1 MNRSDGIEHWLDQ
14 RFEELS
20 PLEFYRLMF
29 PDGELASWVDGS
41 YDTWSAADK
50 KVNKGMY
57 TAIVVCISQTELR
70 EHVPVDAHPQP
81 KIYRYS
87 VTDDLDQIDELTHRR
102 DLFCLM
108 SPISYAGKKRSAA
121 NARFFY
127 GVAIDL
133 DCIRMD
139 HDGNPVGL
147 SNLWDGHVLQAK
159 RLPRPTSIVF
169 SGTGVHLYYLFDK
182 PIPAFSNVVMQL
194 QALKRELTELVWHDS
209 IVDIQNVK
217 EIQYEGVFQGFR
229 VVGTPTKNGKKA
241 RAFST
246 GDKVSIDYL
255 NEFVHAKNRVTQLSY
270 KRDLPLKK
278 AASLYPDWYEE
289 RVVLG
294 KKGVLHPWAVNRRFY
309 DWWIRECK
317 YKARVG
323 HRYYC
328 LMCLAIIAEK
338 CSIYDAK
345 KNPNPVTRE
354 ELEKDAFELADYFE
368 TLTISEDNH
377 FGKEDVLDAL
387 EAFSPD
393 FLTYPRDSIEYKAGF
408 ELPPPTERNKRKQAI
423 HLMGARAIQEINDK
437 ANGTNWRTGN
447 GRKPK
452 YDIVAKWREENPS
465 GTKIQCERETGLSRH
480 TVLKWWNYNKNN

>member
-1 MNRSDGIEHWLDQ
+1 MNGSDGIEHWLDQ
-14 RFEELS
+14 RFEELE
-20 PLEFYRLMF
+20 PLAFYRLMF
-29 PDGELASWVDGS
+29 PDGELAPWVDGVYS
-41 YDTWSAADK
+41 SWSDSDK
-50 KVNKGMY
+50 LANKGLY
-57 TAIVVCISQTELR
+57 TAIVVCISQTESR
-70 EHVPVDAHPQP
+70 FNASKNRVEPR
-81 KIYRYS
+81 IYRYT
-87 VTDDLDQIDELTHRR
+87 VTDELDQLDFLLHRN

-108 SPISYAGKKRSAA
+108 SPISYAGKSRSAV

-127 GVAIDL
+127 GMAIDL
-133 DCIRMD
+133 DCIRID
-139 HDGNPVGL
+139 RKGNPVGL
-147 SNLWDGHVLQAK
+147 SNMWDGHILRAK
-159 RLPRPTSIVF
+159 RIPRPTSIVF

-182 PIPAFSNVVMQL
+182 PLPAFQNIVTQL
-194 QALKRELTELVWHDS
+194 QSLKRELTELVWNES
-209 IVDIQNVK
+209 IVNIQDKKDIQF
-217 EIQYEGVFQGFR
+217 EGIYQGFR

-246 GDKVSIDYL
+246 GEKISIDYL
-255 NEFVHAKNRVTQLSY
+255 NSFVHAENRVTEFSY
-270 KRDLPLKK
+270 KSNWSLSQ
-278 AASLYPDWYEE
+278 AAKLFPDWYEE
-289 RVVLG
+289 RIVEG
-294 KKGVLHPWAVNRRFY
+294 KKGVMHPRPESRRFY
-309 DWWIRECK
+309 EWWIRECK

-338 CSIYDAK
+338 CSIYNKK

-408 ELPPPTERNKRKQAI
+408 ELPHTKRNYRKQSI

-480 TVLKWWNYNKNN
+480 TVLKWWTYNKNN